1 MGNALLNTNKEIIYL
16 PVDRV
21 TPNPYQPRK
30 FFRKESIEEL
40 ARSIKE
46 YGVMQPISVRLI
58 NGVSYELVAGER
70 RLRATR
76 LAGLNTIPA
85 IVVNIKDQDSA
96 MIAMIENIQRENL
109 NFIEEAEGYQN
120 LIEDYS
126 FTQEELAKRI
136 GKSQSTIANKVR
148 ILRLSKK
155 VQKFIIEHELSER
168 HARALLKI
176 VNEDIQMEIL
186 QKVVEQ
192 GLTVKKTE
200 ELVDKVLGKS
210 KEVTE
215 EGKRDIKIKRLVKD
229 FRLFSNSIKQSID
242 IMKESGFGTDYIM
255 DEIDGGYEILITI
268 SYPKDNEQDFTKNIQ
283 QTNEI
288 NT

>member
-1 MGNALLNTNKEIIYL
+1 MGSALLDTSKEIIYL

-30 FFRKESIEEL
+30 FFNKDNIEEL

-76 LAGLNTIPA
+76 LAGISTIPA

-109 NFIEEAEGYQN
+109 NYIEEAEGFQN

-126 FTQEELAKRI
+126 FTQEELAKRM
-136 GKSQSTIANKVR
+136 GKSQSTIANKIR
-148 ILRLSKK
+148 ILKLSKRI
-155 VQKFIIEHELSER
+155 QKFLIENDLSER

-176 VNEDIQMEIL
+176 SDEDKIMEIL
-186 QKVVEQ
+186 SKVVEQ

-200 ELVDKVLGKS
+200 ELVEKMLYQDSDQNEQK
-210 KEVTE
+210 E
-215 EGKRDIKIKRLVKD
+215 EGKKIKRYIRD
-229 FRLFSNSIKQSID
+229 IRLFSNSIKQSID
-242 IMKESGFGTDYIM
+242 IMKDSGFEADYIM
-255 DEIDGGYEILITI
+255 DEVEGGYEVLIKL
-268 SYPKDNEQDFTKNIQ
+268 SYPLIKN
-283 QTNEI
+283 
-288 NT
+288 

>member
-1 MGNALLNTNKEIIYL
+1 MGNALLDTSNEIIFL
-16 PVDRV
+16 SVDKV

-30 FFRKESIEEL
+30 FFNKDSIEEL

-76 LAGLNTIPA
+76 LAGISTIPA

-109 NFIEEAEGYQN
+109 NYIEEAEGFRN

-126 FTQEELAKRI
+126 FTQEELARRI
-136 GKSQSTIANKVR
+136 GKSQSTIANKIR
-148 ILRLSKK
+148 ILKLSKR
-155 VQKFIIEHELSER
+155 VQKFLVENELSER

-176 VNEDIQMEIL
+176 SGEEKIMEIL
-186 QKVVEQ
+186 YNIVDQ

-200 ELVDKVLGKS
+200 ELVEKTLSPQEEVKENK
-210 KEVTE
+210 KEVKV
-215 EGKRDIKIKRLVKD
+215 KRIIKDV
-229 FRLFSNSIKQSID
+229 RLFSNSIKQSID
-242 IMKESGFGTDYIM
+242 MMQESGFGTDYIM
-255 DEIDGGYEILITI
+255 DETQDGYEILIKI
-268 SYPKDNEQDFTKNIQ
+268 SYPKGQKGSNL
-283 QTNEI
+283 
-288 NT
+288 

>member
-1 MGNALLNTNKEIIYL
+1 MGNALLNTDKEIIYL

-76 LAGLNTIPA
+76 LAGLSTIPA

-109 NFIEEAEGYQN
+109 NFIEEAEGFQN

-126 FTQEELAKRI
+126 FTQEELAKRM

-155 VQKFIIEHELSER
+155 VQKFIIENDLSER

-176 VNEDIQMEIL
+176 VDEDLQMDVL
-186 QKVVEQ
+186 QKVVQQ

-200 ELVDKVLGKS
+200 ELVEKVLGQT
-210 KEVTE
+210 KEVSE
-215 EGKRDIKIKRLVKD
+215 EVKRDIKVKRLVKD

-242 IMKESGFGTDYIM
+242 IMKESGFGTEYIM

-268 SYPKDNEQDFTKNIQ
+268 SYPEDSEQQKPQNIQ
-283 QTNEI
+283 LSNKS
-288 NT
+288 